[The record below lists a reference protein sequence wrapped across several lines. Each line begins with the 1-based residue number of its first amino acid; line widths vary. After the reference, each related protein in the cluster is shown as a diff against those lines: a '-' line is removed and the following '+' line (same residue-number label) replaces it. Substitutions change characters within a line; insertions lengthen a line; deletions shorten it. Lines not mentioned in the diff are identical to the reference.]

1 MDKAIEG
8 RPVSSAEQGSVTEDR
23 RASGKC
29 PGKQELQQAA
39 REAKLP
45 GGQRADGRQWR
56 AEGKG
61 QMAAT
66 FRLRSQSA

>member
-23 RASGKC
+23 RTAGKS
-29 PGKQELQQAA
+29 PGKQELQQAV

-45 GGQRADGRQWR
+45 GGQRAEGRRRR

-61 QMAAT
+61 QRADG
-66 FRLRSQSA
+66 SHI